1 MFTHNCQNLEL
12 IPLTVKLMSMKRMSH
27 LIIHSI
33 TLHSK
38 SICSMS
44 FQVISLFIKLSKW
57 KHLVRHI
64 YTNLAP
70 WQNDQTF
77 SYETQE
83 LAKGGNSE
91 LKNKFSIHFQ
101 IIPLHTN
108 FCFFRFILLFLLII
122 LQFKLYIYLPFAQI
136 LTKDISMWETLQSFP
151 HGKIN

>member
-1 MFTHNCQNLEL
+1 
-12 IPLTVKLMSMKRMSH
+12 MKRISH

-44 FQVISLFIKLSKW
+44 FQVISLFIKLPKW

-77 SYETQE
+77 SYGTQE

-91 LKNKFSIHFQ
+91 LKKKILYSLSNHPI
-101 IIPLHTN
+101 TYE
-108 FCFFRFILLFLLII
+108 FCFFRFILLFVLII

-136 LTKDISMWETLQSFP
+136 LTKDISMWETLPSFP

>member
-1 MFTHNCQNLEL
+1 
-12 IPLTVKLMSMKRMSH
+12 MKRMSH

-77 SYETQE
+77 SYGTQE
-83 LAKGGNSE
+83 LAKGGNSKF
-91 LKNKFSIHFQ
+91 LKNPTFSSHFHKSSNY
-101 IIPLHTN
+101 IRIFAFLVYS
-108 FCFFRFILLFLLII
+108 FICILII